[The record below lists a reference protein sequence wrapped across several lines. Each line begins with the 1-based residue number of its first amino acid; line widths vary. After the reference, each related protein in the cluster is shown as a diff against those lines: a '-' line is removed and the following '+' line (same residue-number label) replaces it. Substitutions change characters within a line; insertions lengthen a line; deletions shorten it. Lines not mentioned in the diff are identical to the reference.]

1 MEITVNG
8 QKKEFKGTLPLH
20 TIIKEFC
27 KNSSHVI
34 AEVNGNKDP
43 SYRLEKAVTRLR
55 KLKNELDPATDPDG
69 IRMIDQ
75 YIQDARKWTKKQT
88 FTYKIET
95 VPDNGHLHIE
105 VTPRG
110 EDPRWADENQIFE
123 GDEYKIEWKMNDD
136 IHIAIDEMTHEC
148 SWGKK
153 PSDKKVLKGKFS
165 IFSMEGTVKFEN
177 LSKQVSISF
186 KKDLSERLPK
196 LKK

>member
-1 MEITVNG
+1 METGFFSQNNIGSDILLTEMFEDSDKYVYFIEDRNT
-8 QKKEFKGTLPLH
+8 QEWLT
-20 TIIKEFC
+20 
-27 KNSSHVI
+27 
-34 AEVNGNKDP
+34 
-43 SYRLEKAVTRLR
+43 
-55 KLKNELDPATDPDG
+55 
-69 IRMIDQ
+69 
-75 YIQDARKWTKKQT
+75 DARKWTKKQT

-153 PSDKKVLKGKFS
+153 PSDKKVLKGQVLSS
-165 IFSMEGTVKFEN
+165 IDVCS
-177 LSKQVSISF
+177 
-186 KKDLSERLPK
+186 
-196 LKK
+196 